1 MPEVSNHN
9 AIPSNSSVKVLPPT
23 EDIFLDP
30 SLVSTSTTW
39 YAVITPFWSKRAGG
53 CHETLTVVGDRA
65 VVTTSVGGPLGA
77 VGWYANGDFSELYST
92 GDL

>member
-39 YAVITPFWSKRAGG
+39 YVVIKPFWSKRAGG
-53 CHETLTVVGDRA
+53 CHETLTVVADRA
-65 VVTTSVGGPLGA
+65 VATTSVGGPLGA
-77 VGWYANGDFSELYST
+77 VGQYANGDFSELYST